1 MVTWQTW
8 MASTDGDV
16 VDIGGSEVVVVGDSD
31 VVLLVGVT
39 VGNEHALA

>member
-1 MVTWQTW
+1 MVMWQTLVVL
-8 MASTDGDV
+8 TD
-16 VDIGGSEVVVVGDSD
+16 SE